1 MLIMKAFKKSVI
13 AGGKSL
19 YKYEYVTVPV
29 FKQTDMKS
37 LIQLFIKNFNEY
49 AVCMQDK
56 INAWKPILTWTNK
69 LSLLYNRF
77 LLLLNLKSIYP
88 VSIFNLAKRCLK

>member
-1 MLIMKAFKKSVI
+1 MKALKNLCSHR
-13 AGGKSL
+13 GKSL
-19 YKYEYVTVPV
+19 YKYVTVSV

-56 INAWKPILTWTNK
+56 INAWEPIFTKTNK

-77 LLLLNLKSIYP
+77 LLLLNLKLWTSIYP
-88 VSIFNLAKRCLK
+88 ASICNLAKLCLK